1 MAQAQ
6 AFPLHQPTGDLEG
19 LPPRHA
25 LRPLWLRVLASLR
38 APDPGIKPAD
48 LHVPSRVWRRN
59 SALLMS
65 LYDRSHS

>member
-1 MAQAQ
+1 MAQV
-6 AFPLHQPTGDLEG
+6 FPLPPVHTDLGPQAVERRAAG
-19 LPPRHA
+19 RFWRRL
-25 LRPLWLRVLASLR
+25 LVGLR

-65 LYDRSHS
+65 FYQHNGNE